1 MTWLDHR
8 IPPPAIAL
16 ALVPVCWGLAS
27 LMPRVEVPP
36 TLRIGLT
43 VAIAAAGLGISAA
56 GTIAF
61 RRARTTVNPLHPERA
76 SALVTGGIY
85 RRTRNPMYVGMLLGL
100 VSWVVYLGSAPA
112 LLGPVAF
119 VLYITRFQIL
129 PEEQALEARFGA
141 DYRNYQLRV
150 RRWL

>member
-16 ALVPVCWGLAS
+16 ALVPVCLGLAT

-36 TLRIGLT
+36 TVRIGLT

-61 RRARTTVNPLHPERA
+61 QRARTTVNPLHPERA
-76 SALVTGGIY
+76 SALVTGGGLPRLPAAGAPLAVTRQAQWLAQPCPAGSGMVASRSTPAARSRSSYWAHSACSREPRKY
-85 RRTRNPMYVGMLLGL
+85 R
-100 VSWVVYLGSAPA
+100 
-112 LLGPVAF
+112 
-119 VLYITRFQIL
+119 
-129 PEEQALEARFGA
+129 
-141 DYRNYQLRV
+141 
-150 RRWL
+150 